1 MLIGITGTN
10 GSGKGTVEEYL
21 VMKKGF
27 SHYSARMFLV
37 EEVTKRGMRQ
47 NRESMREVANALRK
61 EHGPSYLMERLYEMA
76 KDEPK
81 AVLGSVRTIGEA
93 EFLKSKGVHLFAVDA
108 DRKLRHERIV
118 ARGADGDALSY
129 EEFCTQEDQEMASPD
144 PWDMN
149 VFGVMQISDA
159 KIENNGTVEELH
171 QAVDQ
176 ALAGISKQES

>member
-10 GSGKGTVEEYL
+10 GSGKGTVVEYL
-21 VMKKGF
+21 VMQKGF

-37 EEVTKRGMRQ
+37 EEVARRGMHQDR
-47 NRESMREVANALRK
+47 NSMREAANALRK
-61 EHGPSYLMERLYEMA
+61 EHSPSYLMERLYELA

-81 AVLGSVRTIGEA
+81 AVLESVRTIGEA
-93 EFLKSKGVHLFAVDA
+93 EFLKSKGVMLFAVDA

-118 ARGADGDALSY
+118 ARGADGDGLTY
-129 EEFCTQEDQEMASPD
+129 EEFCAQEDQEMASPD

-159 KIENNGTVEELH
+159 RIENSGTREELH
-171 QAVDQ
+171 RQVDE
-176 ALAGISKQES
+176 ALARIQKEA

>member
-10 GSGKGTVEEYL
+10 GSGKGTVVEYL
-21 VMKKGF
+21 VMNKGF
-27 SHYSARMFLV
+27 SHFSARIFII
-37 EEVTKRGMRQ
+37 EEIKRRGLKQ
-47 NRESMREVANALRK
+47 NRITMRDVANDLRK

-81 AVLGSVRTIGEA
+81 AVLESVRTIGEA
-93 EFLKSKGVHLFAVDA
+93 EFLKGKGVRLFAVDA

-118 ARGADGDALSY
+118 TRDAEGDDLTY
-129 EEFCTQEDQEMASPD
+129 EEFCEQEDREMASPD

-159 KIENNGTVEELH
+159 RIENNGTVDDLRH
-171 QAVDQ
+171 AVDE
-176 ALAGISKQES
+176 ALASVQKAA